1 MESNELYSALG
12 LEVPADEKSED
23 TGSENVDTESGEN
36 KNEGEDKSA
45 VEAKETDKGGKE
57 ERVADAQS
65 GSSEAEN
72 GKDGRDRER
81 DAAFAAARRRA
92 EADYEKKLEAQ
103 REESESKINEILSSL
118 HIEDPY
124 TGKQISS
131 VKEYEDYKNKVS
143 EEEVASQLETSG
155 LTRETIDKLIS
166 EHPAVKRAEEI
177 TAKLGE
183 EEYRHQEEAI
193 QKSIEADI
201 KAIGELD
208 PEIKSLE
215 DLANVDKDGEI
226 LGLVKKGYSLKD
238 AYMVINFDKISAR
251 QDAAARQRA
260 LNDINSKGH
269 LNKSTGA
276 GKAAMVDVPS
286 DVKEQYRF
294 INPGM
299 SDEEIT
305 RDYNRYLKSRN

>member
-12 LEVPADEKSED
+12 LEVPAEEKSED

-45 VEAKETDKGGKE
+45 VEDKSTDKGGKE
-57 ERVADAQS
+57 ERVAGAQS
-65 GSSEAEN
+65 GEEAED

-131 VKEYEDYKNKVS
+131 VEEYENYKNKVS

-183 EEYRHQEEAI
+183 EEYRAQEEAI

-226 LGLVKKGYSLKD
+226 LGLVKRGYSLKD
-238 AYMVINFDKISAR
+238 AYMVKNFDKISAR

-276 GKAAMVDVPS
+276 GKAAMVDVPD
-286 DVKEQYRF
+286 DVREATLF
-294 INPGM
+294 LNP
-299 SDEEIT
+299 DATEEEIV
-305 RDYNRYLKSRN
+305 RGYNKYLKSLK